1 MEQKNQI
8 IKTYRDK
15 SVTENFDKERGK
27 YLYQKYKHEIES
39 NFLKRTF
46 EKIPCKKIKVLD
58 VACGTGRMLPE
69 VFSIEKEIEYIGFDS
84 SEEMTKHLKDK
95 SKKMGIEKKVKIKIG
110 DATKIPFED
119 NSFDIVYSYHLLW
132 HIPKEEQKKIINEML
147 RVCKKEG
154 FIIFDI
160 LNKNFVY
167 EKIKKKHS
175 KDLYKFTFN
184 ELKEIISSKK
194 VEIEKLN
201 DFPIKNDK
209 IYKIINIINQI
220 RGFLPKNL
228 YHMIFFRVKK

>member
-15 SVTENFDKERGK
+15 NVTENFDKERNK
-27 YLYQKYKHEIES
+27 YSFQKYKHKIES
-39 NFLKRTF
+39 NFLKRTL
-46 EKIPCKKIKVLD
+46 EQIPSKKIKILD
-58 VACGTGRMLPE
+58 VACGTGRMLQE
-69 VFSIEKEIEYIGFDS
+69 VFSIGKEIEYIGFDS
-84 SEEMTKHLKDK
+84 SEEMTKHLKEK
-95 SKKMGIEKKVKIKIG
+95 SKKIGIENKVKIELG
-110 DATKIPFED
+110 DASNLPFHDEE
-119 NSFDIVYSYHLLW
+119 FDVVYSYHLLW
-132 HIPKEEQKKIINEML
+132 HIPKEEQKRIIKEML

-154 FIIFDI
+154 FIVFDI
-160 LNKNFVY
+160 LNKNFIY

-209 IYKIINIINQI
+209 IYNILNIINQI
-220 RGFLPKNL
+220 RKFLPKYL
-228 YHMIFFRVKK
+228 YHMVFFRVKK